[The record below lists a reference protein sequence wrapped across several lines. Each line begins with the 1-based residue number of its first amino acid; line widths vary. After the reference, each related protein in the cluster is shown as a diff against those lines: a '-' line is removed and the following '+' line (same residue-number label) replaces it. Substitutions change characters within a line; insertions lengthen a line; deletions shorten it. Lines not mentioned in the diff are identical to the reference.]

1 MKRRARQPEPK
12 MQVIDQLGHFADI
25 AGAKVTEN
33 PTLVGGSVAFAV
45 IMFFVSSNALFYQPF
60 KHEDAF
66 FATRSMDNYIAP
78 EIEVPLS
85 RVQPVGEPVSTDL
98 AKTDGNLTKR
108 PKDLQ
113 LMDIQQALAGL
124 KLYDG
129 TIDGVSGPKTRAA
142 IEKFQLQA
150 GLEPTGKI
158 DPLLIDAIRTASIPP
173 QKIPA
178 PSQRNPQQDVDEDA
192 AEAASATPDQ
202 SNGSGGLSDTEIRM
216 LQAGLKAF
224 GDNSIEVDGKIG
236 SKTKTAIEEF
246 QRLFQLEQTGEA
258 NRETL
263 AKLQELG
270 LISG

>member
-1 MKRRARQPEPK
+1 MKRRAKQPEPK
-12 MQVIDQLGHFADI
+12 PLVFDHLGYYADM
-25 AGAKVTEN
+25 AGAKVSEN

-45 IMFFVSSNALFYQPF
+45 VMFFVSSNALFYQPY

-66 FATRSMDNYIAP
+66 FATRTMDNYVAP
-78 EIEVPLS
+78 S
-85 RVQPVGEPVSTDL
+85 TTQPVSQLNGSKAAKATEVADIAEPVI
-98 AKTDGNLTKR
+98 KR
-108 PKDLQ
+108 PKDIQ

-129 TIDGVSGPKTRAA
+129 TIDGISGPKTRAA
-142 IEKFQLQA
+142 IEKFQMQA

-173 QKIPA
+173 RKVPA
-178 PSQRNPQQDVDEDA
+178 PQMREQLPVQDENTA
-192 AEAASATPDQ
+192 AENDTTPTEG
-202 SNGSGGLSDTEIRM
+202 NTGGLNDSEIRM
-216 LQAGLKAF
+216 IQAGLKAF

-236 SKTKTAIEEF
+236 GKTKTAIEEF
-246 QRLFQLEQTGEA
+246 QRLFQLELTGDA

-270 LISG
+270 LVSG

>member
-1 MKRRARQPEPK
+1 MKRRAKQPEPK
-12 MQVIDQLGHFADI
+12 PLIVDQLGYFADI
-25 AGAKVTEN
+25 AGAKVSEN

-45 IMFFVSSNALFYQPF
+45 IMFFVSSNALFYQPY

-66 FATRSMDNYIAP
+66 FATRSMESYVAP
-78 EIEVPLS
+78 SIEVPVSQLKTAGKTTTTEVAA
-85 RVQPVGEPVSTDL
+85 VQEPVVR
-98 AKTDGNLTKR
+98 R
-108 PKDLQ
+108 PKDIQ

-142 IEKFQLQA
+142 IEKFQMQA

-158 DPLLIDAIRTASIPP
+158 DPLFLDAIRTASIPA

-178 PSQRNPQQDVDEDA
+178 PQLREQLPEQDEDT
-192 AEAASATPDQ
+192 AEAADPAPE
-202 SNGSGGLSDTEIRM
+202 NNNSGGLNDEEIRM

-236 SKTKTAIEEF
+236 GKTKTAIEEF
-246 QRLFQLEQTGEA
+246 QRLFQLELTGDA

>member
-1 MKRRARQPEPK
+1 MKRRAKQPEPK
-12 MQVIDQLGHFADI
+12 PLIIAQLGYFADM
-25 AGAKVTEN
+25 AGAKINEN
-33 PTLVGGSVAFAV
+33 PTLVGGSMAFAV
-45 IMFFVSSNALFYQPF
+45 VMFFVSSNALYYQPY

-66 FATRSMDNYIAP
+66 FETRSMESYVAP
-78 EIEVPLS
+78 SIEVPVTRLKS
-85 RVQPVGEPVSTDL
+85 GEKAKATEVANASEPV
-98 AKTDGNLTKR
+98 NKR
-108 PKDLQ
+108 PKDIQ

-129 TIDGVSGPKTRAA
+129 SIDGVSGPKTRAA
-142 IEKFQLQA
+142 IEKFQMQA

-158 DPLLIDAIRTASIPP
+158 DPLLIDAIRTASVPA

-178 PSQRNPQQDVDEDA
+178 PQLREQMPEPDEDV
-192 AEAASATPDQ
+192 AEAAGTTPVIYNADAL
-202 SNGSGGLSDTEIRM
+202 NDEEVRM

-236 SKTKTAIEEF
+236 GKTKTAIEEF
-246 QRLFQLEQTGEA
+246 QRLFQLKQTGQA